1 MYPGE
6 TMGHSED
13 ERRELFIFP
22 DGSAVEVIV
31 FAAQSAPSQTPSRP
45 TCEHDAGPAARES
58 QADVRPTATQAPPPA
73 GQEPGG
79 AAHECPLCG
88 CDLVYPLDWERNREA
103 SWNLVLR
110 CPNCEMQR
118 RVVLGREGVEAF
130 NREIYLGSKTLAR
143 EADAMTRRN
152 FAEEA
157 AKLVEAL
164 ALDLILPMDF

>member
-1 MYPGE
+1 
-6 TMGHSED
+6 MGQDED
-13 ERRELFIFP
+13 HRIELFIFP
-22 DGSAVEVIV
+22 DGSAVEMIV
-31 FAAQSAPSQTPSRP
+31 FAPTSTPSQASPQPARARA
-45 TCEHDAGPAARES
+45 AGPAERAM
-58 QADVRPTATQAPPPA
+58 QASVKPTATQAPPPV
-73 GQEPGG
+73 GQEMQGPG
-79 AAHECPLCG
+79 HECPLCSS
-88 CDLVYPLDWERNREA
+88 DLAYPLDWERNRET

-130 NREIYLGSKTLAR
+130 NREIYLGAKVLAR